1 MICLDG
7 IWLQSWPALN
17 MLLVGMADGSFWGG
31 SKNAGL
37 LNASSPHELELI
49 FKLVFRLRTFMLL

>member
-7 IWLQSWPALN
+7 MWVQSWPALN

-49 FKLVFRLRTFMLL
+49 FKLVFRSRTVM